1 MLMLMMLTFYDD
13 ADDGDVLTT
22 LISVQCFYDDD
33 CYAVHDYRF
42 LRMFKDDHYDV
53 DDEADFISFLK

>member
-22 LISVQCFYDDD
+22 LISVQIMIIVLFGCSKMITMMLTT
-33 CYAVHDYRF
+33 R
-42 LRMFKDDHYDV
+42 L
-53 DDEADFISFLK
+53 IS

>member
-22 LISVQCFYDDD
+22 LISVQRFYDDD
-33 CYAVHDYRF
+33 YYADHDYRF
-42 LRMFKDDHYDV
+42 LLMFKYDHYDV
-53 DDEADFISFLK
+53 DDAADFISLFK